1 MRERY
6 DVAVIGAG
14 PAGLTAAIYAARAR
28 LRTLVLDESVPG
40 GQVKTTHKVSNYPGF
55 PEDVKGTDL
64 AAAFAAQAE
73 RFGARIRRAVEIT
86 EARPR
91 RDAEDA
97 SSSTRRRP
105 SRRARSS
112 SPPGR
117 SRGTSASRASSSSRD
132 AGISYCATCDG
143 AYFEG
148 KDIHVIG
155 GGNSAVEESLF
166 LTQFARSV
174 TIVHQFKDFQAE
186 PASVQEA
193 LANPRI
199 EVLLGHEPRGFH
211 GETALERLEVEELAT
226 KERKTLRTDGVF
238 VFVGMVPR
246 TDLLAPYVSLD
257 AGRLR
262 RDHRVDGDAGARRLR
277 RRGHPREALPSDHD
291 GRRGRNHRGARRAEA
306 PSLTPASDGIAGGR
320 ADVRR
325 RGARR
330 SCSGAGRAAPA
341 AQRVDTMSEQA

>member
-28 LRTLVLDESVPG
+28 LRTLVLDEGIPG

-55 PEDVKGTDL
+55 PDDVKGADL

-73 RFGARIRRAVEIT
+73 RFGARIRRSVEIT
-86 EARPR
+86 RHDLTATPKTLELDEEETVEARAVIVATGAKPR
-91 RDAEDA
+91 
-97 SSSTRRRP
+97 P
-105 SRRARSS
+105 LGV
-112 SPPGR
+112 PGEQLFKGR
-117 SRGTSASRASSSSRD
+117 
-132 AGISYCATCDG
+132 GISYCATCDG

-155 GGNSAVEESLF
+155 GGNSALEESLF

-174 TIVHQFKDFQAE
+174 TIVHQFMDFQAE

-199 EVLLGHEPRGFH
+199 QVLLGHEPRGFH
-211 GETALERLEVEELAT
+211 GETVLERLEVEELAT

-238 VFVGMVPR
+238 VFIGMVPR
-246 TDLLAPYVSLD
+246 TDLLAPYVSLAQGGYVETTESMETQLPGVYA
-257 AGRLR
+257 AG
-262 RDHRVDGDAGARRLR
+262 DIRVKRFRQITTAVADGTIA
-277 RRGHPREALPSDHD
+277 AL
-291 GRRGRNHRGARRAEA
+291 
-306 PSLTPASDGIAGGR
+306 
-320 ADVRR
+320 
-325 RGARR
+325 
-330 SCSGAGRAAPA
+330 A
-341 AQRVDTMSEQA
+341 AQKHLR